1 VSDQIQTG
9 AGFGV
14 TTPDA
19 NITGASLV
27 APGAVTHGV
36 DMNQRAIKLDVTHG
50 TGCVSLRAPGPTVAP
65 PGYYML
71 FLLNDKG
78 VPSVAKFVKL
88 QGSAAPAQCDATPPP
103 PVKQVP
109 PVKPPAKPTPPAPD
123 VSPKVTRL
131 KLSQGSFRKGRSIT
145 ISFRLNEAARVSLS
159 VEAKL
164 PGRRAKG
171 RCVKPGRYKRANC
184 SRWVRVGGGMTFK
197 GAAGTNRVT
206 FRAKL
211 GRRSLAPGS
220 YRLTLLAKDSGGDW
234 SDPVSASFK
243 LLAAKRN

>member
-1 VSDQIQTG
+1 
-9 AGFGV
+9 
-14 TTPDA
+14 
-19 NITGASLV
+19 
-27 APGAVTHGV
+27 VTHG
-36 DMNQRAIKLDVTHG
+36 N
-50 TGCVSLRAPGPTVAP
+50 GCVSLRAPTGNVAP

-88 QGSAAPAQCDATPPP
+88 QASAAAAQCDATPPP

-109 PVKPPAKPTPPAPD
+109 PVKPPTKPTQPTKPD

-131 KLSQGSFRKGRSIT
+131 KLSLGSFRKGRSTT

-164 PGRRAKG
+164 RGRRVDG
-171 RCVKPGRYKRANC
+171 RCVKPSKHKRANC
-184 SRWVRVGGGMTFK
+184 SRWVKVRGGMTFS
-197 GAAGTNRVT
+197 GAAGANKLT
-206 FRAKL
+206 FRGKL
-211 GRRSLAPGS
+211 GKRSLATGS

-234 SDPVSASFK
+234 SNPVSAGFK